1 MTDHTD
7 AGPSSTVDRV
17 ARSANRWTWFSRILF
32 GLLILASI
40 GFAVF
45 SSISST
51 ANREELAYVKDRLAQ
66 SETQGQ
72 ALADQIISLGETPV
86 VDPAPAPR
94 PSAPVVLNGRDGKD
108 GADAPPPTAAQLQAA
123 VAECFTTGACTAP
136 AGDKGD
142 KGDPGAPGADGNDGA
157 DSTTPGPTG
166 PAGPAGPACPSGFTA
181 TPVWL
186 AAAVSETEIPT
197 IRQAV
202 ICIPTPT
209 EGEPAP

>member
-1 MTDHTD
+1 MTEHTD
-7 AGPSSTVDRV
+7 TEPSSTVDRV

-45 SSISST
+45 SSIAST

-72 ALADQIISLGETPV
+72 ALADQISLGETPV

-94 PSAPVVLNGRDGKD
+94 PTAPVVLNGRDGKD

-142 KGDPGAPGADGNDGA
+142 QGAPGADGNDGA

-166 PAGPAGPACPSGFTA
+166 PAGPAGPAGPSGFTA

-186 AAAVSETEIPT
+186 AAAESETEIPA

-202 ICIPTPT
+202 IYIPTPT